1 MYLKLSLPDYL
12 RVYFWDIEI
21 DELDLHQHS
30 NFIISRILNE
40 GNDRALKWLFDF
52 YDKETIKNAVKVS
65 RNLSFKTT
73 RCWQNYFDLKEEEL
87 CCTGLRLAKN
97 ERLY

>member
-1 MYLKLSLPDYL
+1 MSLPDYL

-21 DELDLHQHS
+21 DELDLNRHS
-30 NFIISRILNE
+30 HFIISRILNE
-40 GNDRALKWLFDF
+40 VNDQALKWLFDF
-52 YDKETIKNAVKVS
+52 YDKETIKNTVKVS
-65 RNLSFKTT
+65 RTLSLKTA
-73 RCWQNYFDLKEEEL
+73 RCWQNFFDLKEEEL

>member
-1 MYLKLSLPDYL
+1 MSLPDYL

-21 DELDLHQHS
+21 EELDLQLHS
-30 NFIISRILNE
+30 QFIISRILNE
-40 GNDRALKWLFDF
+40 GNDQALKWLFDF
-52 YDKETIKNAVKVS
+52 YDQETIKNTVKVS
-65 RNLSFKTT
+65 RTLSLKTA

-87 CCTGLRLAKN
+87 CCTGLRLEKN

>member
-1 MYLKLSLPDYL
+1 MSLPGYLK
-12 RVYFWDIEI
+12 VYFWDIEL
-21 DELDLHQHS
+21 DELDLHRHS
-30 NFIISRILNE
+30 HFIISRILNE
-40 GNDRALKWLFDF
+40 GNEQALKWLFDF
-52 YDKETIKNAVKVS
+52 YDRERIKNTVKAS
-65 RNLSFKTT
+65 RSLSLKTA

>member
-1 MYLKLSLPDYL
+1 MSLPDYL

-30 NFIISRILNE
+30 HFIISRILNE
-40 GNDRALKWLFDF
+40 GNDQALAWLFDL
-52 YDKETIKNAVKVS
+52 YDRETIKNTVKAS
-65 RNLSFKTT
+65 RSLSLKTA
-73 RCWQNYFDLKEEEL
+73 RCWQNYFDLKEKEL

>member
-1 MYLKLSLPDYL
+1 MSLPDYL
-12 RVYFWDIEI
+12 KVYFWDIEI

-30 NFIISRILNE
+30 HFIITRILNE
-40 GNDRALKWLFDF
+40 GNDQALKWLFDL
-52 YDKETIKNAVKVS
+52 YDRETIKNTVKAS
-65 RNLSFKTT
+65 RSLSLKTA

-87 CCTGLRLAKN
+87 CCTGLHLAKN